1 MSRTLSSLLAGAL
14 ALVMIANSAHAQTTV
29 TTTVT
34 VNVPEVLRLDITGA
48 ANFTLDATAFDG
60 GLTSVVV
67 DASTQPTVSVTANR
81 NWQLNAQADAATWS
95 YAGAHAAQS
104 PAKDASDLTVGL
116 TGPASWTIA
125 YDPSSKW
132 SLGTTSETLASGGRG
147 RTSGA
152 IAYSLAHNLADW
164 PGSYTLSVTYT
175 LAGN

>member
-1 MSRTLSSLLAGAL
+1 MFRKLASLVGTL
-14 ALVMIANSAHAQTTV
+14 ALVAIVAVPVRAQTTV
-29 TTTVT
+29 STTVT

-48 ANFTLDATAFDG
+48 AGFTLDATAFDG

-81 NWQLNAQADAATWS
+81 NWQLNVQADAATWT
-95 YAGAHAAQS
+95 YAGAHAAQT
-104 PAKDASDLTVGL
+104 PAKDASDLAVGL
-116 TGPASWTIA
+116 TGPGSWTIA

-152 IAYSLAHNLADW
+152 IVYSLTHNLADW

-175 LAGN
+175 LAGS

>member
-1 MSRTLSSLLAGAL
+1 MFRKLASFGTAVAL
-14 ALVMIANSAHAQTTV
+14 AALATTPAHAQTTV

-48 ANFTLDATAFDG
+48 ASFTLDATAFDG

-67 DASTQPTVSVTANR
+67 DASAQPTVSVTANR
-81 NWQLNAQADAATWS
+81 NWQLNVQADAASWS

-104 PAKDASDLTVGL
+104 PAKDASDLAVGL
-116 TGPASWTIA
+116 TGPGSWTIG
-125 YDPSSKW
+125 YDASSKW

-152 IAYSLAHNLADW
+152 IVYSLSHNLADW
-164 PGSYTLSVTYT
+164 PGAYTLSVTYT
-175 LAGN
+175 LAGS

>member
-1 MSRTLSSLLAGAL
+1 MSRKLASLVTAV
-14 ALVMIANSAHAQTTV
+14 ALVALIAAPSSAQTTV

-48 ANFTLDATAFDG
+48 AGFTLDATAFDG

-81 NWQLNAQADAATWS
+81 TWQLNVQADAATWS

-104 PAKDASDLTVGL
+104 PSKVAGDLAVGL
-116 TGPASWTIA
+116 TGPASWTIT
-125 YDPSSKW
+125 YDPTAKW
-132 SLGTTSETLASGGRG
+132 ALGTTSETLASGGRG

-152 IAYSLAHNLADW
+152 IVYSLTHNLADW
-164 PGSYTLSVTYT
+164 PGAYTLSVTYT
-175 LAGN
+175 LAGS